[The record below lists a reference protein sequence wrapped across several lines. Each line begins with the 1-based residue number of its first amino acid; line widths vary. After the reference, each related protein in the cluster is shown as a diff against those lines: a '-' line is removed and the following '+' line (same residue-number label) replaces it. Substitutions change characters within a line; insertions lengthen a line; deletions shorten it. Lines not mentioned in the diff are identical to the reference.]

1 LPAAIAQAAL
11 AKATGLGT
19 KVTSGRGKNSTVDGN
34 VIDVVNCC
42 RRKLIADCELGQ

>member
-19 KVTSGRGKNSTVDGN
+19 KVTSRRGKKYHRRRRIFKNCGKVDGN
-34 VIDVVNCC
+34 VIDV
-42 RRKLIADCELGQ
+42 R